1 MSHPPK
7 VAKASTKGIF
17 ETLMVLVTNIANDNN
32 SLIYKISMGEI
43 NPWQC
48 TAKQTINISASK
60 IKSFS
65 TFIRARIIS
74 YILIFLTYIT
84 VSNYSGKT
92 NLIIAK
98 ALDTGLGI

>member
-1 MSHPPK
+1 
-7 VAKASTKGIF
+7 
-17 ETLMVLVTNIANDNN
+17 
-32 SLIYKISMGEI
+32 MGEI

-65 TFIRARIIS
+65 AYIRARIIS
-74 YILIFLTYIT
+74 NISYFLTYIT

-98 ALDTGLGI
+98 TLDTGLGI